1 MAAPRPYSF
10 PQDLLSRL
18 ARFLYLLWGGMV
30 LGSLALFDRVQ
41 LPDFLWN
48 WPGAARLVT
57 GPWGRGAFLG
67 IALAMLLGALLEAW
81 ELVDLLLVRFTQHHD
96 SEH

>member
-10 PQDLLSRL
+10 GQDLLARL
-18 ARFLYLLWGGMV
+18 ARFLYLLWGGML
-30 LGSLALFDRVQ
+30 LGTLAFFDRVR

-48 WPGAARLVT
+48 WPDLARAVT

-67 IALAMLLGALLEAW
+67 LALTMLLGALMEAW
-81 ELVDLLLVRFTQHHD
+81 ELVDLLLIRFTHHD
-96 SEH
+96 PEH